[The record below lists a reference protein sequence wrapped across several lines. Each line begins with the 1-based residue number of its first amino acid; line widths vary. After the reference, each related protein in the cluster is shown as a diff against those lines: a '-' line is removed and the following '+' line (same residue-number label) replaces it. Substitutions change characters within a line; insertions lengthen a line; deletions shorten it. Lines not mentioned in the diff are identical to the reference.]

1 MQGKPSSNAN
11 QKVFF
16 SHIKKI
22 TVLMNNICCACQ
34 DFGFPRTA
42 STPHYPKM
50 PLAFSLVVHN
60 NAGLVMKQLQLLF
73 RPHHAFCFY
82 VDAKAGQEFISFID
96 ELVECYRLAGFWVK
110 FNLPL

>member
-1 MQGKPSSNAN
+1 MPTKRYY
-11 QKVFF
+11 
-16 SHIKKI
+16 SHTSKKI
-22 TVLMNNICCACQ
+22 NELMNKICCACQ

-96 ELVECYRLAGFWVK
+96 ELVECYRLVGFWVK